1 MFWLPN
7 EIVERRNVT
16 DTQVAPFCF
25 SHTTSPS
32 RIRTAYF
39 FLFHSIPIPILFRF
53 LFLLLPPPP
62 SVFAAAVPSQSPCP
76 SPAATRPYTSRTTLN
91 EPRCRCR
98 RISAG
103 TVSPYYLIKC
113 DHRASYLLYDATA
126 VFEFICF
133 PLLFHCNKRQFIGI
147 YRQQ

>member
-1 MFWLPN
+1 MLFTHNQPEPN
-7 EIVERRNVT
+7 SNRLL
-16 DTQVAPFCF
+16 
-25 SHTTSPS
+25 
-32 RIRTAYF
+32 F
-39 FLFHSIPIPILFRF
+39 FISLDSDSDSVSLFRF

-62 SVFAAAVPSQSPCP
+62 SVFAATAVPSQSPCP

-113 DHRASYLLYDATA
+113 DHRASYLLYDATT